1 MRQPTL
7 NRIIYRLVLFAERH
21 AWLVIASV
29 ALLTVFLGW
38 FALHI
43 QADTHVDNLIPENR
57 EVRRLTEKYGVE
69 NESGD
74 HLLVLFM
81 DDELFRAGSLA
92 LIADACNR
100 ISALDHVGTG
110 ITPFNFIRFE
120 KRDGRLA
127 LSTMS
132 PAGAP
137 PATDEEAA
145 ALRSRLL
152 GDRHALNL
160 IVSADGSSLCAIFP
174 VEPVDDHRSILAATE
189 DIIAPLRGVM
199 DVRISGMIPIR
210 QALVDSL
217 FRDLPTF
224 LLLAVGVILVSY
236 FLGFRTLR
244 SVILPVLVVI
254 VGATWT
260 VGTMTLLGY
269 RLSVVLVMTPPL
281 VLILGSSYSLHTLNQ
296 YYREVRTNGE
306 AKRWI
311 ADSVENVSVTIFL
324 ASSTTI
330 FGFLSLVTCSLSQVR
345 QFGIST
351 AIGIAYCALLALIF
365 LPAVLSLLRTP
376 TAGQRDRVV
385 RGTIASAMAAL
396 GRGVVRR
403 KWIVIGA
410 SLGVAALFGLT
421 IGRIRY
427 DTNFLNYFRYNE
439 PAVEANK
446 LLVERFTGFE
456 YLYLTLSAP
465 ADASGYFQ
473 DPAVLAQIGRYEEA
487 LAADPD
493 VKYVASFTSYLR
505 SVNLAMTGSD
515 AVPDARPMVL
525 TLSRYLTALSATP
538 LGKSFTGALMN
549 KDATQ
554 YTIQLHIWDHER
566 RSLAFEQSA
575 SRTLLRLEAMAAR
588 MLPPEVIPEYWGETL
603 SVLKA
608 ARLMSRDQITSIF
621 SSALLVFLI
630 SALIFRSLPQ
640 GLAVLVPMAVGIMLN
655 FVVMSVTAIPLDA
668 VTITF
673 ASIAIGIGVDNAIHL
688 TIWYRRQSALTA
700 MQPER
705 CIEET
710 LKIAGRPIV
719 LTSLSIMA
727 ALLVFVFSR
736 FRPIAYFG
744 ILISLSLAMTA
755 AAALTL
761 LSAILYLGARRRAR
775 RSGGVT
781 PGR

>member
-1 MRQPTL
+1 M

-21 AWLVIASV
+21 AWLVMASV

-38 FALHI
+38 FALHM
-43 QADTHVDNLIPENR
+43 QADTHVDNLIPRNR
-57 EVRRLTEKYGVE
+57 EVQRLTEKYGVE
-69 NESGD
+69 NEAGD

-81 DDELFRAGSLA
+81 DDGIFRASSLSLVA
-92 LIADACNR
+92 EACER

-132 PAGAP
+132 AEGTA
-137 PATDEEAA
+137 PATEEEAA

-152 GDRHALNL
+152 ADRQALNL
-160 IVSADGSSLCAIFP
+160 IVSADGTSLCAIFP
-174 VEPVDDHRSILAATE
+174 VEQVGDHRPILAATE
-189 DIIAPLRGVM
+189 LIIAPLRAVM
-199 DVRISGMIPIR
+199 DVRISGMIPVR

-224 LLLAVGVILVSY
+224 LLLAVAVILVSY
-236 FLGFRTLR
+236 FLSFRTLR
-244 SVILPVLVVI
+244 SVILPVLVVA
-254 VGATWT
+254 VGAIWT

-296 YYREVRTNGE
+296 YYREVETNGE

-311 ADSVENVSVTIFL
+311 ADSVQNVSVTIFL

-330 FGFLSLVTCSLSQVR
+330 FGFLSLVTCSLEQVR

-351 AIGIAYCALLALIF
+351 AIGIAYCAVLALFF

-376 TAGQRDRVV
+376 TTRQRDRVV
-385 RGTIASAMAAL
+385 RGTLAAAMAAL
-396 GRGVVRR
+396 GRVVVRR
-403 KWIVIGA
+403 KWLVIGA
-410 SLGVAALFGLT
+410 STAVVALFGLT

-427 DTNFLNYFRYNE
+427 DTNFLSYFRYKE
-439 PAVEANK
+439 PSVEANK

-465 ADASGYFQ
+465 EGASGYFQ
-473 DPAVLAQIGRYEEA
+473 DPAVLARIGLYEDA

-493 VKYVASFTSYLR
+493 VKYVASFTRYLR
-505 SVNLAMTGSD
+505 SVNQAMTGSA
-515 AVPDARPMVL
+515 AVPETRPMVIM
-525 TLSRYLTALSATP
+525 LSRYLTALSATP
-538 LGKSFTGALMN
+538 FGKSFRSALMN

-566 RSLAFEQSA
+566 RSLAFEA
-575 SRTLLRLEAMAAR
+575 STSKTLPRLERMAAQ
-588 MLPPEVIPEYWGETL
+588 MLPPEVTAEYWGETL
-603 SVLKA
+603 SVLYA
-608 ARLMSRDQITSIF
+608 ARLMTRDQISSII

-630 SALIFRSLPQ
+630 SALIFRSAPQ

-655 FVVMSVTAIPLDA
+655 FVVMSLTAIPLDA

-688 TIWYRRQSALTA
+688 TIWYRRQNLLFPG
-700 MQPER
+700 QPER

-710 LKIAGRPIV
+710 LRIAGRPIV
-719 LTSLSIMA
+719 LTTLSIMA

-744 ILISLSLAMTA
+744 ILISLSLVMTA
-755 AAALTL
+755 AAALAL

-775 RSGGVT
+775 RTSGVT
-781 PGR
+781 PAR